1 MDFKEWEGKTI
12 MNNVGGNSIGILFFH
27 QFDWFEEEKDIASW
41 RKSEGK
47 SSNNSISY
55 LSFYWSVCILSFD
68 GSTDIKHLE
77 TNIHLNFCK
86 SVTRCILRFNY
97 RKQKVKNS
105 SFSSVSLVQLLKGR
119 GWGMEKKN
127 HVSHDTISSSF
138 HAPTYIHV
146 YLCIKFIIISYEVK
160 NWLPL
165 SLRWLNAC

>member
-1 MDFKEWEGKTI
+1 MEFCFFISSTGSKKKRISHLGENRRERVQITRSLI
-12 MNNVGGNSIGILFFH
+12 YLFIDLYVYSH
-27 QFDWFEEEKDIASW
+27 
-41 RKSEGK
+41 
-47 SSNNSISY
+47 
-55 LSFYWSVCILSFD
+55 
-68 GSTDIKHLE
+68 STDRIKHLE

-86 SVTRCILRFNY
+86 SVTRCILRCNY

-119 GWGMEKKN
+119 GEEWKNKN

-165 SLRWLNAC
+165 SLR